1 LNIEKNISEQI
12 NRQGWIKLYRQLT
25 NKAIWKCST
34 PEQKVVLITLL
45 LMADHTGNEWEWQG
59 KKHIT
64 KPGQFITSLKSIAEK
79 AGQGIS
85 IQNVRSS
92 LKKFEKYEFLTNKST
107 KTGRLITIVNWE
119 LYQAKPE
126 ESTDKPTNDQQ
137 RGNKEVTTNK
147 NDKECKEDIY
157 GDFFEQLWKLY
168 PNKRGKQDVK
178 ESHKKELYK
187 VGFEKMKQ
195 AIDNYNVYIEKNK
208 SWYKAMYGGRFFK
221 SAYKDY
227 LEAEQREEPEI
238 ISMYPDI

>member
-12 NRQGWIKLYRQLT
+12 NGQGWIKLYRQLT

-45 LMADHTGNEWEWQG
+45 LMADHKGNEWEWQG

-119 LYQAKPE
+119 FYQAKSE
-126 ESTDKPTNDQQ
+126 ESTDKSTNDQQ
-137 RGNKEVTTNK
+137 RGNNEVTTNK

-157 GDFFEQLWKLY
+157 SVFFETLWKLY
-168 PNKRGKQDVK
+168 PNKKGKSTV
-178 ESHKKELYK
+178 SKKSKKAIYEI
-187 VGFEKMKQ
+187 GIEKMTK
-195 AIDNYNVYIEKNK
+195 AIDNYKKDLQANTWKQ
-208 SWYKAMYGGRFFK
+208 AMNGSTFFNGR
-221 SAYKDY
+221 YEDY
-227 LEAEQREEPEI
+227 FDTVQQEEPDI
-238 ISMYPDI
+238 ISIYPDL

>member
-1 LNIEKNISEQI
+1 MNIEKNISEQI

-157 GDFFEQLWKLY
+157 SVFFETLWKLY
-168 PNKRGKQDVK
+168 PNKKGKSTV
-178 ESHKKELYK
+178 SKKSKKAIYEI
-187 VGFEKMKQ
+187 GIEKMTK
-195 AIDNYNVYIEKNK
+195 AIDNYKKDLQANTWKQ
-208 SWYKAMYGGRFFK
+208 AMNGSTFFNGR
-221 SAYKDY
+221 YEDY
-227 LEAEQREEPEI
+227 FDTVQQEEPDI
-238 ISMYPDI
+238 ISIYPDL